1 MQNND
6 NDSDSQVNV
15 LTRSVLDVLAKRK
28 ETRLIPQVGEA
39 LRQIDSRKR
48 NQNLGIVWS
57 VIPINTER
65 LNRIKKIM
73 EKYSKRNIEIKN
85 KSSFLLRNKID
96 SSLLGGFKMELG
108 DWVLDASLK
117 ADFVNIEKTLLS
129 K

>member
-1 MQNND
+1 MQNN
-6 NDSDSQVNV
+6 DSQVNV

-28 ETRLIPQVGEA
+28 ETKLIPQVGEA

-85 KSSFLLRNKID
+85 KID
-96 SSLLGGFKMELG
+96 NSLLGGFKMELG

-117 ADFVNIEKTLLS
+117 ADFVNIEKALLS